1 MRNMQEPS
9 PQAWVR
15 VVLDKLEGVV
25 DADLLE
31 QVTCIT
37 KRLRVCVCVCVCM
50 CVCVCVTWSVILYK
64 HNVHSESPFPT
75 DLNVQV
81 DNEIIGWILWVLEY
95 CIEED
100 RPHL

>member
-1 MRNMQEPS
+1 MRNMQEHS

-37 KRLRVCVCVCVCM
+37 KRLHVRVCVCTCVC
-50 CVCVCVTWSVILYK
+50 
-64 HNVHSESPFPT
+64 
-75 DLNVQV
+75 DLVSYSIQ
-81 DNEIIGWILWVLEY
+81 IQ
-95 CIEED
+95 CTF
-100 RPHL
+100 